1 MKTHDFSEEIVMVR
15 TLRRALLLVVAAAFS
30 ASNVAAQ
37 AKKDTRPG
45 VAVMPFAKGISI
57 GANKE
62 DLDALSVGLQQILI
76 TELAQNSTLRL
87 VERGMIRDILAEQ
100 DLGAANRID
109 AQTAARVGKIVGAR
123 YAFTGG
129 FNDVSGTFRLDG
141 HLVDVETSEIIK
153 AEEVTDKRDKLYEIV
168 MNLSKRITTDLKL
181 PALEVTVQEGRKQ
194 RANGGIPREA
204 VILYSQAQFFQD
216 RGQKEKAKELY
227 RRITNEFPKLTEAQ
241 EALKQLEKTE

>member
-1 MKTHDFSEEIVMVR
+1 MVR
-15 TLRRALLLVVAAAFS
+15 TMRRALVLAVAAVFSVSTVAF
-30 ASNVAAQ
+30 AQ

-168 MNLSKRITTDLKL
+168 MNLSRRISSDLKL
-181 PALEVTVQEGRKQ
+181 PPLEVAVQTDRKA

-216 RGQKEKAKELY
+216 RGQKDKAKELY
-227 RRITNEFPKLTEAQ
+227 RRITNEFPKLTEAR
-241 EALKQLEKTE
+241 EALKQLEKGD